1 MKKFAHIG
9 VCVRSVDAMIDMLK
23 NTLGVSDV
31 SYVEMP
37 ERGQRSAYVTVGD
50 EGVRLELMEP
60 MGENG
65 GTVASFLEKHGEG
78 LHHLSFKAAPVSSTS
93 STLKETGAA
102 FEAQG
107 CRLIGRANGLA
118 FVHPK
123 TAFGTLYELTDEN
136 YGT

>member
-78 LHHLSFKAAPVSSTS
+78 LHHLSFKVDDVE
-93 STLKETGAA
+93 ETGAA

>member
-9 VCVRSVDAMIDMLK
+9 ICVHSVDAMIDLLRDS
-23 NTLGVSDV
+23 LGVSDV
-31 SYVEMP
+31 SYVDMP

-60 MGENG
+60 LGDKG

-78 LHHLSFKAAPVSSTS
+78 LHHLSFAVDDVV
-93 STLKETGAA
+93 ETGAA

-107 CRLIGRANGLA
+107 CRLIGKANGLA

-123 TAFGTLYELTDEN
+123 TAFGILYELTDKN